1 MSQASY
7 CDDTAH
13 RADGAWAAH
22 VTGALRLPWTTLSP
36 CGLIVTRGGVAVDV
50 RQNIPR
56 FFVDVTAD
64 IACLRELKYM
74 AVSSARASTA

>member
-13 RADGAWAAH
+13 RADGA
-22 VTGALRLPWTTLSP
+22 GA
-36 CGLIVTRGGVAVDV
+36 AVDA

-74 AVSSARASTA
+74 AVSQRAGVEG

>member
-13 RADGAWAAH
+13 RADGAWAA
-22 VTGALRLPWTTLSP
+22 
-36 CGLIVTRGGVAVDV
+36 VDV
-50 RQNIPR
+50 RQNLPR

-74 AVSSARASTA
+74 AVSQRAGVDG